1 MEHSLHNK
9 VKIEFVLEGIVRT
22 ADGVGAIID
31 TAGFESLEYVMQVS
45 AALVGGG
52 FVMLLEESD
61 VVTFGGEETVVSAE
75 ETLGT
80 LPSCIATDTDFVA
93 RVGVIGKK
101 RFQRATLTET
111 GTVTAGIVSVIGILG
126 HPKNAPTDEQVT
138 EPA

>member
-9 VKIEFVLEGIVRT
+9 LQIEFVLEGIVRT
-22 ADGVGAIID
+22 ATGVGAIID
-31 TAGFESLEYVMQVS
+31 TKGFESLEYVMIVS

-61 VVTFGGEETVVSAE
+61 ASNMAGSNVVSAD

-80 LPSCIATDTDFVA
+80 LPLCIATDTDFVA
-93 RVGVIGKK
+93 RVGCIGKK

-126 HPKNAPTDEQVT
+126 HPKNAPTDEQIV
-138 EPA
+138 EP